1 MADNTLSYRVLVVD
15 DEEVLLDLCK
25 IFLERG
31 GSFQVDTVISAAD
44 ALQEMSL
51 TAYDAIVSDYEMPQ
65 MNGVEFLKVV
75 RGSGNTVP
83 FIIFTGRGRE
93 EVVIE
98 ALNNGAD
105 FYLQK
110 GGDPKAQFAELSSK
124 LHHAIRQKK
133 AETSLEDEREQLLS
147 IFDSME
153 QMIYVSDVDTY
164 EILYVNKYLKN
175 ILQKE
180 VVGKKCYEEFQNFSL
195 PCDFCTNE
203 IIKERKPETYSW
215 EHYNSFLDR
224 YYSLIDRII
233 RWPDGRDVRLEVA
246 TDITDAK
253 KAMYE
258 LHAAYEEI
266 ASSEDELKHN
276 FNELIRNEELL
287 KESEERYRTV
297 VENIQDVFY
306 RTDTAG
312 NLIMIS
318 PSAIPLFGYD
328 SIDEM
333 IGKNVAEN
341 FYLNSAERD
350 KFLGAL
356 KKSGS
361 VYNYEAT
368 LKRKD
373 GSPFDVSTNSH
384 YYYTKDGTIA
394 GVEGNFRDIT
404 DLKRTA
410 KALRESEQ
418 LYRVLVE
425 HTQDGVF
432 IIQDENLAFCNEA
445 LASIAGYHRDEVIK
459 RPFSDLVAPEDRDEV
474 LFRYRSRLLGE
485 QIPDIYEFRVLH
497 KDTVTRIPVQISVG
511 KGDYKGQP
519 ATIGTIRNVVR
530 EYEQVE
536 KAVRESRAM
545 LNSILQESP
554 IPQFVIDTNHRV
566 MYWNHALEKYSK
578 LSAEEV
584 VGTSLHWK
592 AFYPNERPCLADL
605 ILDGRT
611 EDLGLW
617 YQGRYEKSRLIE
629 DAYAATGF
637 FPNVGPAGTWLFF
650 TSALLKNAE
659 GEVWGA
665 LETLED
671 ITDQKMNEESL
682 LQANKKLN
690 LLSDITRHDILNSL
704 TVLSGS
710 MDLIREEAHDPE
722 VAGFIGAAERSLDTI
737 RRQITFTRDY
747 QNLGIT
753 APKWQNLTEIVKEE
767 LLHHIP
773 DTVQF
778 TASNLDYSVYAD
790 AMFGRV
796 FTNLI
801 DNSLRHGMHVSR
813 INIDISVERDA
824 TILYRD
830 DGVGIDAEMKE
841 KIFERGVGS
850 HTGYGLFL
858 SREILSITKI
868 TMIEN
873 GVPGEGV
880 RFEITIPSGLFRPV
894 SENGMKE
901 T

>member
-1 MADNTLSYRVLVVD
+1 MTDNNPSYHVLVVD

-25 IFLERG
+25 IFLERS

-44 ALQEMSL
+44 AIQEMSQ
-51 TAYDAIVSDYEMPQ
+51 TSYDAIVSDYEMPQ

-98 ALNNGAD
+98 ALNSGAD

-124 LHHAIRQKK
+124 LNHAIRQKK
-133 AETSLEDEREQLLS
+133 AETTLEDEREQLLS

-175 ILQKE
+175 VLQKE
-180 VVGKKCYEEFQNFSL
+180 VVGKTCYEEFYNLSL
-195 PCDFCTNE
+195 PCDFCTNK
-203 IIKERKPETYSW
+203 IILKQKPETYSW
-215 EHYNSFLDR
+215 EHYNAFLDR
-224 YYSLIDRII
+224 YYSLVDRII
-233 RWPDGRDVRLEVA
+233 RWPDGREVRLEVA
-246 TDITDAK
+246 TDVTDAK

-276 FNELIRNEELL
+276 FNELIKNEELL
-287 KESEERYRTV
+287 KESEERYRSV

-312 NLIMIS
+312 DLIMIS
-318 PSAIPLFGYD
+318 PSALPLFGYD
-328 SIDEM
+328 SLDEM
-333 IGKNVAEN
+333 IGKNVAEY
-341 FYLNSAERD
+341 FYLNSQERD
-350 KFLGAL
+350 KFLEAL
-356 KKSGS
+356 KKRGS
-361 VYNYEAT
+361 VYNYETT

-373 GSPFDVSTNSH
+373 GSPVHVSTNSH
-384 YYYTKDGTIA
+384 YYYLKDGTLA
-394 GVEGNFRDIT
+394 GVEGNFRDIS
-404 DLKRTA
+404 DLKRTT

-432 IIQDENLAFCNEA
+432 IIQGENLVFCNEA
-445 LASIAGYHRDEVIK
+445 FASIAGYKRDEVIK

-474 LFRYRSRLLGE
+474 LFRHRSRLLGE
-485 QIPDIYEFRVLH
+485 QVPDTYEFRMLH
-497 KDTVTRIPVQISVG
+497 RDKVTRILIQMSVG
-511 KGDYKGQP
+511 MGDYKGQP
-519 ATIGTIRNVVR
+519 ASIGTVRNVIR
-530 EYEQVE
+530 EYEQIE
-536 KAVRESRAM
+536 KTVRDSRAM

-566 MYWNHALEKYSK
+566 MYWNHALEKYSRI
-578 LSAEEV
+578 AANDV
-584 VGTSLHWK
+584 VGTSLHWR
-592 AFYPNERPCLADL
+592 AFYPEERPCLADL

-611 EDLGLW
+611 EDIAVW

-637 FPNVGPAGTWLFF
+637 FPNIGPAGTWLFF
-650 TSALLKNAE
+650 TSALLKNAD

-671 ITDQKMNEESL
+671 ISDQKMNEESL
-682 LQANKKLN
+682 IQANKKLN

-710 MDLIREEAHDPE
+710 MDLIREEARDPE
-722 VAGFIGAAERSLDTI
+722 VAGYIGAAERSLDTI
-737 RRQITFTRDY
+737 HRQITFTRDY
-747 QNLGIT
+747 QNLGVT
-753 APKWQNLTEIVKEE
+753 APKWQSLKNIVKAE

-773 DTVQF
+773 DTIQF
-778 TASNLDYSVYAD
+778 TCHKLDYSVFAD

-801 DNSLRHGMHVSR
+801 DNSIRHGVHVTE
-813 INIDISVERDA
+813 INLAISVGKDA
-824 TILYRD
+824 TIMYSD
-830 DGVGIDAEMKE
+830 NGIGIVDE
-841 KIFERGVGS
+841 KKKVIFERGIGS

-858 SREILSITKI
+858 AREILSITNI
-868 TMIEN
+868 SIIED
-873 GVPGEGV
+873 GIPGEGA
-880 RFEITIPSGLFRPV
+880 RFKIVIPFGFFRST
-894 SENGMKE
+894 SE
-901 T
+901 